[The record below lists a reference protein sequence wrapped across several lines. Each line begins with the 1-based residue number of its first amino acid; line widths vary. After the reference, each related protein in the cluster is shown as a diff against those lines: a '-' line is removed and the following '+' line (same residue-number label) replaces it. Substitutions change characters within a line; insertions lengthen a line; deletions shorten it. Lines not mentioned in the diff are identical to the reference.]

1 MTRSDDNGVGE
12 PDTEPTETRTDAHE
26 NTGNAHKNPGETH
39 EHPGDAH
46 ENPDRE
52 TDHEFRTCPR
62 CGEPITRTTMIGPT
76 DAVAGPCGCRVAPP
90 VPEQSDE
97 T

>member
-1 MTRSDDNGVGE
+1 MGLRDDDE
-12 PDTEPTETRTDAHE
+12 PDTEPTETRA
-26 NTGNAHKNPGETH
+26 
-39 EHPGDAH
+39 DAH
-46 ENPDRE
+46 ENPGDE
-52 TDHEFRTCPR
+52 HENPDSAADSEFRTCPR